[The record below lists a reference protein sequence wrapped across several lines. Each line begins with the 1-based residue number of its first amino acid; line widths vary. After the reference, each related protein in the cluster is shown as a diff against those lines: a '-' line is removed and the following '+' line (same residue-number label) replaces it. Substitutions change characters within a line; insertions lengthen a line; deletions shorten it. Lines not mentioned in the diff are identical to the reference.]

1 MFRPCF
7 VHGLYSPCL
16 GLGLATV
23 SVTGRIRLGDF
34 RGALL
39 GHAHMRR
46 SKLCSTKICES
57 NRKCNVLIKDDGSD
71 GIWEAQTIDFILDE
85 DDDGDYGTI
94 YVRVLLNATFNF
106 TIMKFLARLY
116 LHVVKY
122 YLAIRIPWRYC
133 PKTAPCYHAC
143 LL

>member
-1 MFRPCF
+1 MAEDADVDIRPITSSDFVPAKVFRSRSMNTRTACE
-7 VHGLYSPCL
+7 HGGIRYGALRRQRSHSNAYAVLSP
-16 GLGLATV
+16 LAATLLMAQTQ
-23 SVTGRIRLGDF
+23 SIIGRIRLGDF

-71 GIWEAQTIDFILDE
+71 GVWEAQTIDFNLDE

-94 YVRVLLNATFNF
+94 
-106 TIMKFLARLY
+106 
-116 LHVVKY
+116 
-122 YLAIRIPWRYC
+122 C
-133 PKTAPCYHAC
+133 
-143 LL
+143 

>member
-1 MFRPCF
+1 MLFSCISNIFYEFHVKSF
-7 VHGLYSPCL
+7 VI
-16 GLGLATV
+16 
-23 SVTGRIRLGDF
+23 GRIRLGDF

-71 GIWEAQTIDFILDE
+71 GVWEAQTIDLNLDE

-94 YVRVLLNATFNF
+94 
-106 TIMKFLARLY
+106 
-116 LHVVKY
+116 
-122 YLAIRIPWRYC
+122 C
-133 PKTAPCYHAC
+133 
-143 LL
+143 